1 MSYTLKVDWDALQ
14 DAIVSALKQDL
25 SYLKKDLA
33 KVKKTKKG
41 YVWSLDYKE
50 DIAEINKHIAAY
62 NLLIKYYGG

>member
-33 KVKKTKKG
+33 KVKKTKQG

-50 DIAEINKHIAAY
+50 DIAEINKHIEAY